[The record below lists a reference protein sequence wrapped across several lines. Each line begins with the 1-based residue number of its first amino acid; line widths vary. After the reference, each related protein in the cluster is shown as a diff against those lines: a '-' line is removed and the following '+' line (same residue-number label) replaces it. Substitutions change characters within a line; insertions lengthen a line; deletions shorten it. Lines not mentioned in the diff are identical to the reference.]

1 MRQSD
6 YVGGLDIV
14 GYAEDHVGAAEFVG
28 AMPAAGAY
36 GMAGKRLVTSTPDVA
51 RRQVAPI
58 PSQQIAAGAT
68 VTLTFR
74 PQRPLRIERLVLD
87 GFVNNQTGLGG
98 IFVSEIN
105 VGAEPQFVNSGDAP
119 ISVFSPFSF
128 GTALQGNTAVPG
140 IDVSIQIRNTT
151 GQPATIG
158 GAVIGTSLT

>member
-1 MRQSD
+1 MASNE

-14 GYAEDHVGAAEFVG
+14 GGYDIVGYDAHIGAA
-28 AMPAAGAY
+28 PAKTY
-36 GMAGKRLVTSTPDVA
+36 GMAPNARLAMSTPDVA

-58 PSQQIAAGAT
+58 SSKQILAGQT

-87 GFVNNQTGLGG
+87 GAAAGGGGLGG
-98 IFVSEIN
+98 VFVQEIL
-105 VGAEPQFVNSGDAP
+105 VGAEPQFVNTGDCP
-119 ISVFSPFSF
+119 ISTFSPFSF

-140 IDVSIQIRNTT
+140 IDISISVYNST
-151 GQPATIG
+151 GATVTVG